1 MPCPFGLKRIIKVR
15 FSKNFAFTL
24 VEFAI
29 ILVVIG
35 LLIGFG
41 ATLIGTLTKRTKY
54 TESKEAVKRAVEA
67 FKGYG
72 IRFGY
77 LPPARPINNYNPS
90 SSDPAFNQV
99 GVNGFDSQ
107 GKALL
112 YVVSSELTNNSTDL
126 CNLNSTSLSIIDKGE
141 QKNNIAF
148 MIVSG
153 SLNFNIQTN
162 TAIYNQGQNNIDDFP
177 YDFTRPEEYDDIVDY
192 VSLFELQQ
200 QRCSYA
206 SFPSLCTSLE
216 VYLGSGINSYK
227 KTGGACSSG
236 NFVFLN
242 QTDYLE
248 TYIAA
253 NCNNLCGNFTY
264 SNLLLQDINKNC
276 KVQIQRQGN
285 NCIAVDF

>member
-1 MPCPFGLKRIIKVR
+1 VK

-35 LLIGFG
+35 LLIGLG

-54 TESKEAVKRAVEA
+54 TESKEVVKRAVEA

-77 LPPARPINNYNPS
+77 LPSARPINGYNPS

-112 YVVSSELTNNSTDL
+112 YVASTELTNNSTDL
-126 CNLNSTSLSIIDKGE
+126 CNLNSTSLSITDKG
-141 QKNNIAF
+141 QPKNNIAF

-153 SLNFNIQTN
+153 GLNFNIQTN
-162 TAIYNQGQNNIDDFP
+162 TAIYPQGQNNVDDFP

-200 QRCSYA
+200 QRCNYA
-206 SFPSLCTSLE
+206 SYSPSYCTSLE
-216 VYLGSGINSYK
+216 AYLNNVNSHKKSGG
-227 KTGGACSSG
+227 TCSSG
-236 NFVFLN
+236 NLVILN
-242 QTDYLE
+242 QIDYLE

-253 NCNNLCGNFTY
+253 NCNNFCGNFTY
-264 SNLLLQDINKNC
+264 SNLLSSDTNKNC
-276 KVQIQRQGN
+276 KVRIQRQGS
-285 NCIAVDF
+285 NCIVGDY

>member
-1 MPCPFGLKRIIKVR
+1 MK

-35 LLIGFG
+35 LLIGLG

-77 LPPARPINNYNPS
+77 LPSARPINNYNPS

-99 GVNGFDSQ
+99 GVNGFDAQ

-112 YVVSSELTNNSTDL
+112 YVASTELTNNSTDF
-126 CNLNSTSLSIIDKGE
+126 CNLNSTSLSINDKGQ

-153 SLNFNIQTN
+153 GLNFNLQTN
-162 TAIYNQGQNNIDDFP
+162 TAIYLQGQNNVDDFP

-200 QRCSYA
+200 QRCNYA
-206 SFPSLCTSLE
+206 SLPSSCTSLE
-216 VYLGSGINSYK
+216 VRLDNNINSYR
-227 KTGGACSSG
+227 KTGGDCSSG
-236 NFVFLN
+236 NFTILN
-242 QTDYLE
+242 QNDYLE

-253 NCNNLCGNFTY
+253 KCNNSCGNFTY
-264 SNLLLQDINKNC
+264 STLLLYDANRNC
-276 KVQIQRQGN
+276 RVQIQKQAGT
-285 NCIAVDF
+285 CSPSDY